1 MRRVSAKERLKKN
14 GFLLGCFV
22 EIPAPEIVE
31 SLGLSG
37 FDHVIIDRE
46 HAAFSGE
53 AIGNLIRS
61 AQAADIAPV
70 VRVRKNDPGD
80 ILEVL
85 DLGAVG
91 LHIPQIA
98 TREDASRAVAATR
111 FAPQGVRGFNPFV
124 RAADYGAQPVQ
135 DFRRT
140 ADEDTLVVLHVE
152 AQDSLDRVEEILA
165 EDGVD
170 VAFLGPY
177 DLSQTMGIPGEVT
190 HARVREA
197 MRSIASA
204 TARHGV
210 AAGCFANSLEQA
222 KIWMGEGV
230 TYLAYSVDSEIFRS
244 RCSAI
249 RTEVDRLREE
259 LS

>member
-1 MRRVSAKERLKKN
+1 MHRVSAKERLKKN

-53 AIGNLIRS
+53 ATGNLIRA
-61 AQAADIAPV
+61 AQAADIAPL

-111 FAPQGVRGFNPFV
+111 FAP
-124 RAADYGAQPVQ
+124 
-135 DFRRT
+135 
-140 ADEDTLVVLHVE
+140 
-152 AQDSLDRVEEILA
+152 
-165 EDGVD
+165 
-170 VAFLGPY
+170 
-177 DLSQTMGIPGEVT
+177 
-190 HARVREA
+190 
-197 MRSIASA
+197 
-204 TARHGV
+204 
-210 AAGCFANSLEQA
+210 
-222 KIWMGEGV
+222 
-230 TYLAYSVDSEIFRS
+230 
-244 RCSAI
+244 
-249 RTEVDRLREE
+249 
-259 LS
+259 